1 MRLTAHEQKPRLH
14 TCFGARS
21 LRRMWRRNAYD
32 IVAKYGQ
39 PV

>member
-1 MRLTAHEQKPRLH
+1 MRTSPREQKPRLH
-14 TCFGARS
+14 TRFGARA